1 MIHYNAPLK
10 GNQARDDYNIETR
23 KYPYL
28 HYLKYQRSLLSV
40 VIKYYY
46 KSIKQWTS
54 GLGKTYN

>member
-23 KYPYL
+23 KDPYL
-28 HYLKYQRSLLSV
+28 HYLNYQRSLLSV

-46 KSIKQWTS
+46 KSIKQ
-54 GLGKTYN
+54 

>member
-46 KSIKQWTS
+46 KSIKQ
-54 GLGKTYN
+54 